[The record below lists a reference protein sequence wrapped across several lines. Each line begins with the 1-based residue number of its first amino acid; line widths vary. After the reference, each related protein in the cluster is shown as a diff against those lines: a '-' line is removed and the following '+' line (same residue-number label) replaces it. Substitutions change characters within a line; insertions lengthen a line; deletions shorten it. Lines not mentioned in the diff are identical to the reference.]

1 MFSLKTT
8 EIDIAGPYN
17 TAIGWSNRPAT
28 VRHQVAFVH
37 KEKKY
42 PRPCSESSAENYRQS
57 FIVRCIMDNVE
68 KYLFVALVT
77 P

>member
-42 PRPCSESSAENYRQS
+42 QTFHDPVLNPQQKIIDRVLLY
-57 FIVRCIMDNVE
+57 D
-68 KYLFVALVT
+68 ALWIT
-77 P
+77 